1 MATPVTAP
9 MEGKILSIEKA
20 VGERIEEDEVLVV
33 MEALKMEI
41 PVVAP
46 VSGVVVAL
54 MVKPGDVVA
63 TDSTIAEI
71 D

>member
-1 MATPVTAP
+1 MGTSVTAP

-46 VSGVVVAL
+46 VAGTVTSLAVA
-54 MVKPGDVVA
+54 PGDTVS
-63 TDSTIAEI
+63 TDGPIAQI

>member
-1 MATPVTAP
+1 MATSVTAP

-46 VSGVVVAL
+46 VAGVVTSIAVA
-54 MVKPGDVVA
+54 KGDTVS
-63 TDSTIAEI
+63 TDSPIAQI